1 MGHKLYY
8 KKIFISINL
17 IIFFLI
23 IVGCRTPEIDLE
35 IEELSDSFVNGE
47 LKFTVSISE
56 KKGDCDAEN
65 VEFYYYVHMSD
76 NSNKAPGEYLPGFYT
91 LGKISKG
98 STRQKTIQFYP
109 PDNYTPTSSDPILI
123 GQIYGDVAD
132 CKFLF

>member
-1 MGHKLYY
+1 MEHKLYY

-35 IEELSDSFVNGE
+35 IKELSDSVVDRE
-47 LKFTVSISE
+47 LKFTVSVSE

-76 NSNKAPGEYLPGFYT
+76 NSTVAPGLYLPGFYS

-98 STRQKTIQFYP
+98 STRQKTIQIYLH
-109 PDNYTPTSSDPILI
+109 DNVTPTSSNPIQI

>member
-35 IEELSDSFVNGE
+35 IKELSDSFVNGE
-47 LKFTVSISE
+47 LKFTVSVSE

-76 NSNKAPGEYLPGFYT
+76 NSTVAPGLYLPGFYS

-98 STRQKTIQFYP
+98 STRQKTIQIYLH
-109 PDNYTPTSSDPILI
+109 DNVTPTSSNPIQI